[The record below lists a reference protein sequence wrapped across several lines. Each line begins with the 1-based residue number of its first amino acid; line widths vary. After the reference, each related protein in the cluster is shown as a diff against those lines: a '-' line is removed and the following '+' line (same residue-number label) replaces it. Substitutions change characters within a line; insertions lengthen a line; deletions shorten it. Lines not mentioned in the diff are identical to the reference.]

1 VKIANHFIPRPSAF
15 ILTKKESF
23 MKPLGIALIGYG
35 GIGRVHAL
43 AYRAIPF
50 YYGLTADTV
59 KIVGVATTRPES
71 AQRAAQEIGCDAW
84 TADYH
89 ELLARPD
96 VDVVDICTPN
106 HMHEEIVIAAA
117 QAGKHIYCEKP
128 LAMTVEE
135 GRRMVEAVQKAGV
148 KTQMTFNLRFFPA
161 VARARQL
168 IEAGFLGQIFSFRGR
183 YYRSSYISPDKPLS
197 WRLRKAV
204 SGGGALFD
212 LGSHILDLLYYLLGE
227 YGAVQATLD
236 TLIKERP
243 IATGSTQT
251 APVDVDDIALMHVR
265 MANGTLGLVE
275 ISRMGT
281 GFTNDGPV
289 EIFGEKGAIRFNLA
303 NPAWLE
309 VYDVRDAEAPLGGM
323 RGFRKIETVGR
334 YPGAKAPDWTMAPGF
349 ERSHAEC
356 QYQFLKAI
364 ADDQAASPS
373 FADGLHIQAVMEAAI
388 RSSAEGRWVKLA
400 EVSAS

>member
-1 VKIANHFIPRPSAF
+1 MRK
-15 ILTKKESF
+15 
-23 MKPLGIALIGYG
+23 LGIALIGYG

-43 AYRAIPF
+43 AYRALPF
-50 YYGLTADTV
+50 HYGLPADTV
-59 KIVGVATTRPES
+59 KIIGVATTRPES
-71 AQRAAQEIGCDAW
+71 AQKAAQEIGCELW
-84 TADYH
+84 TADYR

-106 HMHEEIVIAAA
+106 HLHEEIIIAAA
-117 QAGKHIYCEKP
+117 AAGKHIYCEKP
-128 LAMTVEE
+128 LAMNVDE
-135 GRRMVEAVQKAGV
+135 GRRIVAAVQQAGV

-161 VARARQL
+161 VLRARQL

-227 YGAVQATLD
+227 YASVQATVD
-236 TLIKERP
+236 TLIKQRP
-243 IATGSTQT
+243 IAAGSIET
-251 APVDVDDIALMHVR
+251 AAVDVDDIALMHVR

-275 ISRMGT
+275 TSRMGT

-289 EIFGEKGAIRFNLA
+289 EIFGEKGAIRLNTA

-309 VYDVRDAEAPLGGM
+309 VYDVRDAESPLGGM
-323 RGFRKIETVGR
+323 RGFRKVETGGR
-334 YPGAKAPDWTMAPGF
+334 YPGAKSPDWTMAPGF
-349 ERSHAEC
+349 ERSHVEC

-364 ADDQAASPS
+364 SEDQPTAPS
-373 FADGLHIQAVMEAAI
+373 FADGLHIQEVMEAAL

-400 EVSAS
+400 EVQKT